1 MADELNSPSFSF
13 NIDSNPQMGNT
24 QMLDDLFSDSVT
36 STTDDLEDIKKD
48 EIKDKKKSPTTTPTT
63 TKAPLKKEED
73 DKEEINPLDSLFE
86 DEEEE
91 EEEEVLEKKEKPK
104 KEEKKEESEDF
115 NPFNSFSKE
124 LFNLGAFSKEEGED
138 EVNIATPEAFL
149 DRFNHEKKK
158 GAVQMIENFLGQFGD
173 DRKEIFQAI
182 FENGVEPKEYLASY
196 VNIQNFAE
204 MDMTREE
211 NQTVVLRQALVDQGM
226 DAEDIPAEIERI
238 KNVGDLETVSGRYHK
253 MLIKK
258 EAQKLQQMEV
268 QKEQEQKVKLATKQQ
283 YVKNVTNVLETK
295 IKAKEFDGI
304 PINVNLAKELQD
316 FLITDKYKTPSGEL
330 LTDFDKTILE
340 LKSPENHEKKVKLA
354 LLLKIMEK
362 DPSLSTIKKS
372 AITKESN
379 KLFGDVIRQ
388 TSKSTK
394 RESKEDSTT
403 PQKSWFQ

>member
-13 NIDSNPQMGNT
+13 NIDNPAMGN
-24 QMLDDLFSDSVT
+24 QEILEDLFSETVT
-36 STTDDLEDIKKD
+36 STADNLENIKKD
-48 EIKDKKKSPTTTPTT
+48 ETKDKKASSTTTPTT
-63 TKAPLKKEED
+63 TKAPEKKE
-73 DKEEINPLDSLFE
+73 KEELKNPLDNLFE
-86 DEEEE
+86 EDEEGEEEE
-91 EEEEVLEKKEKPK
+91 ESTEGKAKDKKEK
-104 KEEKKEESEDF
+104 EKKEETEDF

-124 LFNLGAFSKEEGED
+124 LFNLGAFSKEEGEED
-138 EVNIATPEAFL
+138 INIATPEAFL

-158 GAVQMIENFLGQFGD
+158 GAVQMIENFLSQFGE

-182 FENGVEPKEYLASY
+182 FENGVEPREYLASY

-211 NQTVVLRQALVDQGM
+211 NQTIVLRQALVDQGM

-238 KNVGDLETVSGRYHK
+238 KNVGDLEPVSGRYHK
-253 MLIKK
+253 MLVKK

-268 QKEQEQKVKLATKQQ
+268 QKEQEQKMKLATKQQ
-283 YVKNVTNVLETK
+283 YVKNVNTVLENK

-304 PINVNLAKELQD
+304 PLNPNLAKELQD
-316 FLITDKYKTPSGEL
+316 FLIIDKYKTPNGEL

-340 LKSPENHEKKVKLA
+340 LKAPENHEKKVKIA

-379 KLFGDVIRQ
+379 KLFGEVIRQ
-388 TSKSTK
+388 TNKTSKK
-394 RESKEDSTT
+394 DSKEETS
-403 PQKSWFQ
+403 PSGSWAW

>member
-13 NIDSNPQMGNT
+13 NIDTPGMGNPQI
-24 QMLDDLFSDSVT
+24 LEDLFSDTVT
-36 STTDDLEDIKKD
+36 SKTEDLEDIKD
-48 EIKDKKKSPTTTPTT
+48 ENKDKKKSSTTTPST
-63 TKAPLKKEED
+63 TKTPLKKEED
-73 DKEEINPLDSLFE
+73 KKEEDKNPLDDLF
-86 DEEEE
+86 EEEE
-91 EEEEVLEKKEKPK
+91 EEEKEEEEDKKEKK
-104 KEEKKEESEDF
+104 VEKKEENKDF
-115 NPFNSFSKE
+115 NPFEAFSKE
-124 LFNLGAFSKEEGED
+124 LLNLGAFSKEEGEED
-138 EVNIATPEAFL
+138 ITIATPEAFL

-158 GAVQMIENFLGQFGD
+158 GAVQMIENFLSQFGE

-182 FENGVEPKEYLASY
+182 FENGVEPREYLSSY

-211 NQTVVLRQALVDQGM
+211 NQTIVIRQALVDQGM

-238 KNVGDLETVSGRYHK
+238 KNVGDLEPVSGRYHK

-258 EAQKLQQMEV
+258 EAQKLQQMEA
-268 QKEQEQKVKLATKQQ
+268 QKEQDQKIKLATKQQ
-283 YVKNVTNVLETK
+283 YVKNVTTVLENK

-304 PINVNLAKELQD
+304 PINPNLAKEIQD

-330 LTDFDKTILE
+330 LTDFDKAILE
-340 LKSPENHEKKVKLA
+340 LKAPENHEKKVKIA

-379 KLFGDVIRQ
+379 KLFGEVIRQ
-388 TSKSTK
+388 TSNKSSK
-394 RESKEDSTT
+394 KESKEQTPTT
-403 PQKSWFQ
+403 SWFGS